1 MIFPLRKF
9 GSQIAVV
16 SDSGNEVSYSLLAE
30 LVESASEVIGKERS
44 LAFCLC
50 HNSLGS
56 LVGYLAMLQSGTP
69 AVMLDGNK
77 NGDVIRSL
85 IDVYKPRFVWL
96 PRERCMEFGGEEV
109 FCFEDYSLV
118 KFSEHPAYEIHP
130 DVALLLTTSGSTGSP
145 KLVKLTADNLL
156 SNATSIAEYLGI
168 TSEERPVTSLP
179 MYYSFGLSVIN
190 SHLLKGATLL
200 LTDYPVIQKEFWNF
214 VKEQEAT
221 SIAGVPYTYEMLRR
235 LRIFRMD
242 LPALKTMTQAG
253 GKLNAKIAQEYIENA
268 KAAGKRFIVMY
279 GQTEATARMSY
290 LPEDKAIEKYASIGI
305 AIPGGKFSLIDTEG
319 REIKDADVDGEL
331 IYEGANVSMGYAEQI
346 ADLAK
351 GDENNGVL
359 HTGDVARR
367 DADGFYYI
375 TGRLKRFVKVW
386 GNRCNLDAI
395 EQIVKTEVT
404 TSCACSGVDDK
415 IVVFVTEE
423 GHEEKIKSLLCEK
436 TGLNVR
442 AFAVRQIDEIPKN
455 ASGKV
460 QYAELLKLIE

>member
-1 MIFPLRKF
+1 MIFPLGKY
-9 GSQIAVV
+9 GVQLAVV
-16 SDSGNEVSYSLLAE
+16 TDSGNKVSYCQLAE
-30 LVESASEVIGKERS
+30 LVDAAAKEVGAEKG

-77 NGDVIRSL
+77 NGEVIQSL
-85 IDVYKPRFVWL
+85 LDVYKPKFMWL
-96 PRERCMEFGGEEV
+96 PKGRCKEFGGEEI
-109 FCFEDYSLV
+109 FYCEDYSLV
-118 KFSEHPAYEIHP
+118 KFPEHPVYEIHP
-130 DVALLLTTSGSTGSP
+130 DIALLLTTSGSTGSP
-145 KLVKLTADNLL
+145 KLVKLTANNLL
-156 SNATSIAEYLGI
+156 SNASSIAEYLGI
-168 TSEERPVTSLP
+168 TCEERPVTSLP
-179 MYYSFGLSVIN
+179 MYYSYGLSVIN

-200 LTDYPVIQKEFWNF
+200 LTGYPVIQKEFWNF
-214 VKEQEAT
+214 VKDQQAT

-235 LRIFRMD
+235 LKIFRMD

-253 GKLNAKIAQEYIENA
+253 GKLNAKIAKEYIENA
-268 KAAGKRFIVMY
+268 QAAGKRFIVMY

-305 AIPGGKFSLIDTEG
+305 AIPGGKFSLIDGEG
-319 REIKDADVDGEL
+319 RKIYEADVDGEL

-346 ADLAK
+346 TDLAK

-359 HTGDVARR
+359 RTGDLAHR

-386 GNRCNLDAI
+386 GNRCNLDAL

-404 TSCACSGVDDK
+404 TNCACTGVDDM
-415 IVVFVTEE
+415 IVVFVTED
-423 GHEEKIKSLLCEK
+423 GYEEKIKSLLCEK
-436 TGLNVR
+436 TGLNIR
-442 AFAVRQIDEIPKN
+442 AFSVRRIDEIPKN
-455 ASGKV
+455 VSGKV
-460 QYAELLKLIE
+460 QYAELLKLI